1 MFASCSPTAALGEPF
16 FATRCNP
23 VEMGSELCVSVIVPH
38 NKSMI
43 RRALPSAGSLRSG
56 SPTSSVL
63 RLAPTPCR
71 PSRRT
76 SFPSLGGTALR
87 PLVMTRS
94 VGAPSSSR
102 FGFAGPWSGN
112 LHAETT
118 GSPRF
123 LGSPLDYMPCSQIP
137 AGRRHQAIR
146 CLTYCLP
153 PHLRRRL
160 PRQLDVGTQSHGL
173 QPRCLRF
180 AARVTPEPRKTR
192 FRLAANLDRMGLDT
206 HRTPKM
212 VSVIQFIHPPSPSFL
227 AHR

>member
-1 MFASCSPTAALGEPF
+1 
-16 FATRCNP
+16 
-23 VEMGSELCVSVIVPH
+23 
-38 NKSMI
+38 MI

-63 RLAPTPCR
+63 RLAEAPCH

-102 FGFAGPWSGN
+102 FGCPAPGPAICTRRRQG
-112 LHAETT
+112 L
-118 GSPRF
+118 
-123 LGSPLDYMPCSQIP
+123 LGSWGVHSITCPEAQIP

-146 CLTYCLP
+146 CLTCCLP
-153 PHLRRRL
+153 SNLRRRL
-160 PRQLDVGTQSHGL
+160 PRQFDVGTQSHSL

-180 AARVTPEPRKTR
+180 AARVTPAPRKTR

>member
-1 MFASCSPTAALGEPF
+1 MPSPSLLLVVIPK
-16 FATRCNP
+16 R
-23 VEMGSELCVSVIVPH
+23 MGSELCVSIIVPH

-63 RLAPTPCR
+63 RLAEAPCH

-102 FGFAGPWSGN
+102 FGCPAPGPAICTRRRQG
-112 LHAETT
+112 L
-118 GSPRF
+118 
-123 LGSPLDYMPCSQIP
+123 LGSWGVHSITCPEAQIP

-153 PHLRRRL
+153 SNLRRRL
-160 PRQLDVGTQSHGL
+160 PRQL
-173 QPRCLRF
+173 
-180 AARVTPEPRKTR
+180 
-192 FRLAANLDRMGLDT
+192 
-206 HRTPKM
+206 
-212 VSVIQFIHPPSPSFL
+212 
-227 AHR
+227 